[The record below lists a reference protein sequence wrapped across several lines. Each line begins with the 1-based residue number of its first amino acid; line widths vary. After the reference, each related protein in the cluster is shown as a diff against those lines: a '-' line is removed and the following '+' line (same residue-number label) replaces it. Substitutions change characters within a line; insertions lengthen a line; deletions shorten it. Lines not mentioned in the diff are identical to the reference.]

1 MADRKVDHLLI
12 GGGIASANC
21 ARWLRE
27 AGGTGS
33 VLLVGREPEP
43 PYNRPTLTK
52 KYLTGDEQRADAYF
66 RKDEWWGEQDIE
78 LMTRVSVMGLDTE
91 TRTAKLSNGEEIEF
105 GTALLA
111 TGANVRRLRVDGVG
125 LEGIHYIRA
134 YGNSDGIREELEQ
147 FGKRVVCIGGS
158 YIGCEVAATLA
169 AQGADCTIVMLEDQP
184 LERTLGPEIG
194 AWVTTQL
201 TALGVRIHG
210 GHELEAFEGTGSG
223 DDGERV
229 SRVRASGDLVLDADV
244 VVVGAGVMPDAML
257 AQRAGLAI
265 GERGGILCDVNL
277 QSSVPGI
284 YAAGDVCEYDSPHH
298 VGTVR
303 VEHWDVAFN
312 HGKTAALNMLGQ
324 PTPHEAVPYFWTDLA
339 GKFEIESVGPAYKW
353 DEVIF
358 RGKLD
363 NPDFSAWFIDDGRVA
378 QVATAGRSEDLEVGR
393 KLIAAKTQLGAR
405 AKELADESVALAALT
420 GL

>member
-27 AGGTGS
+27 AGGSGS
-33 VLLVGREPEP
+33 ILLVGREPEP

-66 RKDEWWGEQDIE
+66 RKDEWWAEQNIE

-91 TRTAKLSNGEEIEF
+91 ARTAKLSNGEEIEF

-184 LERTLGPEIG
+184 LERTLGPEVG
-194 AWVTTQL
+194 AWVATQL
-201 TALGVRIHG
+201 TALGVKIHG

-223 DDGERV
+223 ADDERV
-229 SRVRASGDLVLDADV
+229 GRVRASGGLVLDADV
-244 VVVGAGVMPDAML
+244 VVVGAGVMPDVML

-298 VGTVR
+298 EGTVR

-324 PTPHEAVPYFWTDLA
+324 PTPHETVPYFWTDLA

-353 DEVIF
+353 D
-358 RGKLD
+358 
-363 NPDFSAWFIDDGRVA
+363 
-378 QVATAGRSEDLEVGR
+378 
-393 KLIAAKTQLGAR
+393 
-405 AKELADESVALAALT
+405 
-420 GL
+420 